1 MNKHLNDGQL
11 RAALDGEAGLDE
23 LHHLEDCQACRERKR
38 LIHAQVRQ
46 AAEPLTFLTP
56 LSTEIPAPALDAS
69 TALNHFRYRKL
80 NNKETSMFKKL
91 FASQPLRYALVAVL
105 VLTIILSV
113 PATRALADQ
122 LLSLF
127 RVEQVT
133 VVPIDYTG
141 MQQLVGEGPVG
152 QQASQLFSNSITI
165 THKPAK
171 PVQAADAVDAS
182 KRAGFTVRLPSGET
196 TPTLTVSDSAAF
208 TFKIDRTKAQ
218 ALIDE
223 AGRKDLVLPA
233 SIDGEQISIS
243 IPSGV
248 SAGYGTCPTPTDGE
262 ATKSIGG
269 GSAGRNYA
277 DCILLVEIP
286 SPVVNAPA
294 DLDVAKLA
302 TIGLEFTGMT
312 ADQAAAFTSSVDWT
326 STLVIPIPKN
336 AATYQQVPVDGV
348 TGTLIQRPVDD
359 VPQYSLIWVK
369 NGVIYAIS
377 ALGTGSDKAIQMAN
391 SLQ

>member
-1 MNKHLNDGQL
+1 
-11 RAALDGEAGLDE
+11 
-23 LHHLEDCQACRERKR
+23 
-38 LIHAQVRQ
+38 
-46 AAEPLTFLTP
+46 
-56 LSTEIPAPALDAS
+56 
-69 TALNHFRYRKL
+69 
-80 NNKETSMFKKL
+80 MFKKL

-105 VLTIILSV
+105 ALAILLSI

-141 MQQLVGEGPVG
+141 MQQLVGQGPVG
-152 QQASQLFSNSITI
+152 QQASQLFSNSVTI
-165 THKPAK
+165 IHKPAK
-171 PVQAADAVDAS
+171 PVQAADAAEAS
-182 KRAGFTVRLPSGET
+182 KLAGFTVRLPAGET
-196 TPTLTVSDSAAF
+196 IPTLTVTDSAAF
-208 TFKIDRTKAQ
+208 TFKIDRAKAQ

-233 SIDGEQISIS
+233 SIDGEQISVS
-243 IPSGV
+243 IPAGV

-262 ATKSIGG
+262 EQKGFGG

-277 DCILLVEIP
+277 DCILLAEIP

-294 DLDVAKLA
+294 DLDVAELA

-348 TGTLIQRPVDD
+348 TGTLNQRPVDD

-369 NGVIYAIS
+369 NGIIYAIS
-377 ALGTGSDKAIQMAN
+377 AMGTGSDKAIQKSN